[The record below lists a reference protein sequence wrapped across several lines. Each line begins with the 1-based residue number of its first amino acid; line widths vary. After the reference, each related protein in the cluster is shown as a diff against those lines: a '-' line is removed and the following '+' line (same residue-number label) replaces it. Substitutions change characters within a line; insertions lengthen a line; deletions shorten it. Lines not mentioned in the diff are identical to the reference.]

1 MNFFTSKLFALGGVL
16 VAAQEL
22 CGSPEP
28 PADLRELVTRS
39 PKSPRDVA
47 VEHAINTYIHV
58 ITTEAKE
65 GLYPRS
71 MIDQQVSVNPMP
83 EGDASLGD

>member
-1 MNFFTSKLFALGGVL
+1 MGTLQPTAEVTMKPFASVLCTFGGVF

-28 PADLRELVTRS
+28 PADLRALVTR
-39 PKSPRDVA
+39 PQNGARNVA
-47 VEHAINTYIHV
+47 AEQEIKTYIHV

-65 GLYPRS
+65 GMYLRS
-71 MIDQQVSVNPMP
+71 IID
-83 EGDASLGD
+83 